1 MDPLWSL
8 RTLSFV
14 GGSRQRRRVIG
25 YLAGLTAVVLAF
37 SVLYMLGM
45 AVLVGEPVT
54 FIHALEVV
62 VQSMTTTGYGE
73 DAALW
78 GPPMELFMTLTMVTG
93 VSMIFLALPVFIA
106 PWVEER
112 LSTVAPT
119 AVDEEKTD
127 HVVIAGYTSR
137 GKALIDELTTR
148 DIPYVVIEPDRNR
161 AADLYE
167 QGIEVVHGDPENTA
181 FLRDRVGARRA
192 RAIVADVD
200 DEANASIALTAG
212 QACDTTLITFVETQE
227 LAEYHRLAGADRV
240 LSPRRLIGESLAA
253 KVTAGVSS
261 DVEDAIEI
269 ADDFEIVELPVQA
282 GSELA
287 GTRIADSGIR
297 ERTGANVVGA
307 WFRGEFVSPPD
318 PQARID
324 QQAILL
330 VAGHEPQLEQL
341 KELTLSETRSLEGGS
356 VVIGGYGLVGRT
368 VQRAVEEAG
377 FDTVT
382 VDKVDKEG
390 VDVVGSVAD
399 ADTLREAG
407 IDDAGT
413 VILALPDDRVTAFAT
428 LVVRDLAPEIEVIA
442 RADATD
448 SVPKVYQAGADY
460 VLSLAAVSGRMLASS
475 ILDEDVVSFGRQ
487 VEVIRSAPGPLV
499 GQSLRGS
506 ELRARTGCTV
516 VAVQRNGDLI
526 ADLDPDYV
534 FGDGDELIVTG
545 TDEDIN
551 QFTALVEE

>member
-8 RTLSFV
+8 RTLSFA

-25 YLAGLTAVVLAF
+25 YLAGLAAVVLAY
-37 SVLYMLGM
+37 SLLYMVGM
-45 AVLVGEPVT
+45 AVLVGRPVT
-54 FIHALEVV
+54 FIHSLEVI

-73 DAALW
+73 DADLW

-119 AVDEEKTD
+119 AVDEEKSG

-167 QGIEVVHGDPENTA
+167 QGIEVIHGDPESTA
-181 FLRDRVGARRA
+181 FLRERSGAERA
-192 RAIVADVD
+192 RAVVADVD

-212 QACDTTLITFVETQE
+212 QVCDTTLITFVETEQF
-227 LAEYHRLAGADRV
+227 AEYHRLAGADRV
-240 LSPRRLIGESLAA
+240 LSPRRLIGESLAT

-269 ADDFEIVELPVQA
+269 AEDFEIVELPVQA

-324 QQAILL
+324 QQTILL

-341 KELTLSETRSLEGGS
+341 KKLTLSETRSLEQGS
-356 VVIGGYGLVGRT
+356 VIIGGYGLVGQT
-368 VQRAVEEAG
+368 IQRAVEQAG

-413 VILALPDDRVTAFAT
+413 VILALPDDRLTAFAT
-428 LVVRDLAPEIEVIA
+428 LVVRDLAPGVEVIA

-475 ILDEDVVSFGRQ
+475 ILDEDVISFGRQ

-499 GQSLRGS
+499 GQTLRGS
-506 ELRARTGCTV
+506 DLRARTGCTV
-516 VAVQRNGDLI
+516 VAVQRNGSLI

-551 QFTALVEE
+551 QFTALVEG

>member
-8 RTLSFV
+8 RELSIV
-14 GGSRQRRRVIG
+14 GGSRQRRRVVG
-25 YLAGLTAVVLAF
+25 YVAGLAVVVF
-37 SVLYMLGM
+37 VYTVLYMLGM
-45 AVLVGEPVT
+45 AALVGEPVR
-54 FIHALEVV
+54 FSHALEVV

-73 DAALW
+73 DADLW
-78 GPPMELFMTLTMVTG
+78 GPVMELYMTVTMVTG
-93 VSMIFLALPVFIA
+93 VSLIFLALPVFLA

-119 AVDEEKTD
+119 AVDDETSD

-137 GKALIDELTTR
+137 GKALVDELTTR
-148 DIPYVVIEPDRNR
+148 RIPYVVVEPDRDR
-161 AADLYE
+161 AADLYD
-167 QGIEVVHGDPENTA
+167 QGTEVVHGDPESTA
-181 FLRDRVGARRA
+181 FLRERAGVQRA

-200 DEANASIALTAG
+200 DETNASIALTAG
-212 QACDTTLITFVETQE
+212 QASEKPIITFVETQE

-240 LSPRRLIGESLAA
+240 LSPRRLTGESLAA
-253 KVTAGVSS
+253 KVTAGVSR

-269 ADDFEIVELPVQA
+269 GEDFEIAELPVQA
-282 GSELA
+282 GAELA

-297 ERTGANVVGA
+297 ERTGVNVIGA

-318 PQARID
+318 PQAMID
-324 QQAILL
+324 QQTILL

-341 KELTLSETRSLEGGS
+341 KELTLSETRSREQGS
-356 VVIGGYGLVGRT
+356 VIIGGYGLVGQT
-368 VQRAVEEAG
+368 IQRAVEEAG
-377 FDTVT
+377 FSTTT

-390 VDVVGSVAD
+390 VDVVGSVTE

-407 IDDAGT
+407 IDEATT

-428 LVVRDLAPEIEVIA
+428 LVVRDVAPDVEVVA

-448 SVPKVYQAGADY
+448 SVAKIYQAGADY

-475 ILDEDVVSFGRQ
+475 ILDEDVISFGRQ
-487 VEVIRSAPGPLV
+487 VEVIRSEPGPLA
-499 GQSLRGS
+499 GQSLQES
-506 ELRARTGCTV
+506 DLRARTGCTV
-516 VAVQRNGDLI
+516 VAVRRNGDLI

-534 FGDGDELIVTG
+534 VDARDELIVTG

-551 QFTALVEE
+551 QFTALVES

>member
-1 MDPLWSL
+1 
-8 RTLSFV
+8 
-14 GGSRQRRRVIG
+14 
-25 YLAGLTAVVLAF
+25 
-37 SVLYMLGM
+37 
-45 AVLVGEPVT
+45 
-54 FIHALEVV
+54 
-62 VQSMTTTGYGE
+62 
-73 DAALW
+73 
-78 GPPMELFMTLTMVTG
+78 
-93 VSMIFLALPVFIA
+93 
-106 PWVEER
+106 
-112 LSTVAPT
+112 
-119 AVDEEKTD
+119 
-127 HVVIAGYTSR
+127 
-137 GKALIDELTTR
+137 
-148 DIPYVVIEPDRNR
+148 
-161 AADLYE
+161 
-167 QGIEVVHGDPENTA
+167 
-181 FLRDRVGARRA
+181 
-192 RAIVADVD
+192 
-200 DEANASIALTAG
+200 
-212 QACDTTLITFVETQE
+212 
-227 LAEYHRLAGADRV
+227 
-240 LSPRRLIGESLAA
+240 
-253 KVTAGVSS
+253 
-261 DVEDAIEI
+261 
-269 ADDFEIVELPVQA
+269 
-282 GSELA
+282 
-287 GTRIADSGIR
+287 
-297 ERTGANVVGA
+297 
-307 WFRGEFVSPPD
+307 
-318 PQARID
+318 
-324 QQAILL
+324 